1 MNNRHENYSPP
12 QMSHSVTSPDYNYYY
27 YEEYKKL
34 YVASFM
40 LSTQVTR
47 L

>member
-1 MNNRHENYSPP
+1 MQPDHYNMPNI
-12 QMSHSVTSPDYNYYY
+12 TDYNYYY

-40 LSTQVTR
+40 LSTQVLSGSNVR
-47 L
+47 

>member
-1 MNNRHENYSPP
+1 LFMQPCSRTG
-12 QMSHSVTSPDYNYYY
+12 TSSGDYNYYY
-27 YEEYKKL
+27 FEEYKKL

-40 LSTQVTR
+40 LSTQV